1 MTPEYL
7 FEFLEEPIDFMG
19 FDLVEV
25 HVLGSKPPTLQIMIE
40 RKDRKNV
47 TIKDCEKVS
56 RSLSTL
62 IDVGDIIPEQYTL
75 EISSPGIER
84 QLNKLQDYQRFTGN
98 DALVELR
105 VPINNKKKIRCNI
118 RGVREDDNIE
128 IFCLDEINSGK
139 NLINVSFQNIERA
152 KLLAPYS

>member
-1 MTPEYL
+1 MLYYL

-56 RSLSTL
+56 LCFFISQAMHTNGDLS
-62 IDVGDIIPEQYTL
+62 
-75 EISSPGIER
+75 IEAT
-84 QLNKLQDYQRFTGN
+84 Q
-98 DALVELR
+98 
-105 VPINNKKKIRCNI
+105 
-118 RGVREDDNIE
+118 
-128 IFCLDEINSGK
+128 
-139 NLINVSFQNIERA
+139 
-152 KLLAPYS
+152 